1 MERNLSQVLKCL
13 DEAPTSE
20 EFLYSM
26 DPSTCFTYSVLTL
39 MTLVGSLMYLEETVY
54 ITRKIT
60 SSCKRTAYIWVT
72 GAPPVI
78 AATSC
83 VGLWVPRSSM
93 FTDFTAS
100 IYLSISLHKFLVMML
115 EEFGGEEA
123 LVRRLQDKPL
133 KTSTGPCCCCC
144 LCLPPLPVSRT
155 SLTILKWGTLQ
166 AALLRPT
173 LMFFATVLWSNGTY
187 QQGKM
192 EVKEAFL
199 WITLLSVAA
208 FLLSLWLL
216 GIMFAQAKLDLSKC
230 NIVPKFALN
239 QCVVVLSQAQS
250 GIVDVLVSTGTI
262 SCVPP
267 FSARARGTYGNTAA
281 VMPRIQVLAK
291 ERDHGDWNTLERN
304 VLKRPLISP
313 VQ

>member
-1 MERNLSQVLKCL
+1 MERNLSHVLKCP

-20 EFLYSM
+20 EILYNM
-26 DPSTCFTYSVLTL
+26 DPSTCFMYSVLTL
-39 MTLVGSLMYLEETVY
+39 MTLVGSLVYLEETVY

-60 SSCKRTAYIWVT
+60 PSCKKTAYIWVT

-78 AATSC
+78 AATSY

-100 IYLSISLHKFLVMML
+100 IYLSICLHKFLVMML
-115 EEFGGEEA
+115 EEFGGEET
-123 LVRRLQDKPL
+123 LVRRLQGKPL

-144 LCLPPLPVSRT
+144 LCLPPLHVSRT

-208 FLLSLWLL
+208 FLLSLWPI
-216 GIMFAQAKLDLSKC
+216 GIVFAQAQLELSKR

-250 GIVDVLVSTGTI
+250 GIMDVLISTGTI

-267 FSARARGTYGNTAA
+267 FSARARGTFMHQQLLVVEMFIVIFATRFYYRWDYSGSDAGN
-281 VMPRIQVLAK
+281 P
-291 ERDHGDWNTLERN
+291 G
-304 VLKRPLISP
+304 PC
-313 VQ
+313 

>member
-1 MERNLSQVLKCL
+1 MERNLSHVLKCP

-20 EFLYSM
+20 EILYNM
-26 DPSTCFTYSVLTL
+26 DPSTCFMYSVLTL
-39 MTLVGSLMYLEETVY
+39 MTLVGSLVYLEETVY

-60 SSCKRTAYIWVT
+60 PSCKKTAYIWVT

-78 AATSC
+78 AATSY

-100 IYLSISLHKFLVMML
+100 M
-115 EEFGGEEA
+115 
-123 LVRRLQDKPL
+123 
-133 KTSTGPCCCCC
+133 
-144 LCLPPLPVSRT
+144 T

-208 FLLSLWLL
+208 FLLSLWPI
-216 GIMFAQAKLDLSKC
+216 GIVFAQAQLELSKR

-250 GIVDVLVSTGTI
+250 GIMDVLISTGTI

-267 FSARARGTYGNTAA
+267 FSARARGTYGITAA
-281 VMPRIQVLAK
+281 VMRGIQVLAK
-291 ERDHGDWNTLERN
+291 ERDRGDWSTPDRN
-304 VLKRPLISP
+304 VLKRLLIDL

>member
-1 MERNLSQVLKCL
+1 MERNLSHVLKCP

-20 EFLYSM
+20 EILYNM
-26 DPSTCFTYSVLTL
+26 DPSTCFMYSVLTL
-39 MTLVGSLMYLEETVY
+39 MTLVGSLVYLEETVY

-60 SSCKRTAYIWVT
+60 PSCKKTAYIWVT

-78 AATSC
+78 AATSY

-100 IYLSISLHKFLVMML
+100 IYLSICLHKFLVMML
-115 EEFGGEEA
+115 EEFGGEET
-123 LVRRLQDKPL
+123 LVRRLQGKPL

-144 LCLPPLPVSRT
+144 LCLPPLHVSRT

-187 QQGKM
+187 QQDGGEGGVPMDHFAVRGCFPALAVAHRNCVCPGPVRALKAQHCS
-192 EVKEAFL
+192 EVCPEPD
-199 WITLLSVAA
+199 
-208 FLLSLWLL
+208 
-216 GIMFAQAKLDLSKC
+216 GI
-230 NIVPKFALN
+230 
-239 QCVVVLSQAQS
+239 
-250 GIVDVLVSTGTI
+250 
-262 SCVPP
+262 
-267 FSARARGTYGNTAA
+267 TAA
-281 VMPRIQVLAK
+281 VMRGIQVLAK
-291 ERDHGDWNTLERN
+291 ERDRGDWSTPDRN
-304 VLKRPLISP
+304 VLKRLLIDL